1 MLGLFALN
9 VFNSS
14 NKTGVDSLLD
24 IISIY
29 TRLNWIWSCFKA
41 VLPFNS
47 TQKRPLWLKMAGGG
61 RYTDGSNAIRKMS
74 KVGRNGYG
82 MRCGKTDG
90 GMNPLNSSSPSIS
103 IPQWFIFIPQ
113 IICNRCH
120 AQRAH
125 RRNNVI
131 FLMDFQDEYESDG
144 MDTTEALLFFL
155 HECFMVI

>member
-1 MLGLFALN
+1 M
-9 VFNSS
+9 
-14 NKTGVDSLLD
+14 
-24 IISIY
+24 
-29 TRLNWIWSCFKA
+29 A

-47 TQKRPLWLKMAGGG
+47 THKCNLRLKMAGGG

-103 IPQWFIFIPQ
+103 IPQ
-113 IICNRCH
+113 IICNHCH

-125 RRNNVI
+125 RRSNAI
-131 FLMDFQDEYESDG
+131 FLMDFQDECESDG
-144 MDTTEALLFFL
+144 MDTTEALLVFFFCMNVL
-155 HECFMVI
+155 WLFKQVNFMQMWSLLAMAEFTNSRRRKGQTNTVERFSTAWLLQL